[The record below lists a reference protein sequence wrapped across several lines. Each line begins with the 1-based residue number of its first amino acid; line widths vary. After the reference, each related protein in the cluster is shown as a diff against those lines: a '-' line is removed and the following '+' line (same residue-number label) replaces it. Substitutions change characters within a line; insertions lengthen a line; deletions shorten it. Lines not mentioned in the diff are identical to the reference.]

1 MKKAFTIIELI
12 FIIVIIGI
20 LASVALPRLSAT
32 RDDAKAS
39 ILAKAI
45 QSVKSEISSAI
56 LANNRVPTTTSEM
69 IKISNTL
76 RDLSNFV
83 LVNNKVIDIVDTDDN
98 SSVCKKITIDDS
110 NVSNIKLTITDGV
123 GDTAICKGVKRLV
136 PDNNTSFT
144 IAGNLVNY

>member
-1 MKKAFTIIELI
+1 MKKAFTMIELI

-110 NVSNIKLTITDGV
+110 NISNIKLTITDGV